1 MTASLVASYAGLCV
15 AQGATVAAPAT
26 GRFPKLGRLRSRW
39 WALIPLAA
47 IVGTVIGVRGAA
59 GTAAALTYLALF
71 TTPPLAAVALGYAA
85 RGARPALA
93 LCVIPA
99 FAAAWLAHGSL
110 VGEVASV
117 LLVAAGCV
125 TLATGLAAVVPARW
139 LTAGLLLMAA
149 ADTVMVVAQ
158 LLQAPN
164 DMLNAA
170 ALPGG
175 LPQFQ
180 RAELGPAFMGY
191 GDLFVAALLGT
202 LLADRH
208 AVQLRG
214 ALSKTALALGFGALL
229 FVIHT
234 LPATLPVA
242 GALGVAKLRD
252 RQPATGPRSPAC
264 ARP

>member
-1 MTASLVASYAGLCV
+1 MTAAFAASYAGLCV
-15 AQGATVAAPAT
+15 AQGATVAAPAA
-26 GRFPKLGRLRSRW
+26 GRFPTLGRLRSPL
-39 WALIPLAA
+39 WALVPLAA
-47 IVGTVIGVRGAA
+47 IVGTVLGLRGADGA
-59 GTAAALTYLALF
+59 AAALTYLALV

-110 VGEVASV
+110 VGELASD

-125 TLATGLAAVVPARW
+125 TLATGLAAVAPARW
-139 LTAGLLLMAA
+139 LKAGLVLMAA
-149 ADTVMVVAQ
+149 ADIVLVVAQ

-170 ALPGG
+170 VLPAG

-180 RAELGPAFMGY
+180 RAELGPVFMGY
-191 GDLFVAALLGT
+191 GDLFIAALLGA
-202 LLADRH
+202 LLAERLG
-208 AVQLRG
+208 VQLRG
-214 ALSKTALALGFGALL
+214 ALSKTALAVGFGALL

-234 LPATLPVA
+234 LPSTVPVA
-242 GALGVAKLRD
+242 GALLAAKLRA
-252 RQPATGPRSPAC
+252 RRASTAGGSP
-264 ARP
+264 